1 MRLLFYVPR
10 PAVFL
15 GIAGLAGLALAGSAC
30 GVFIS
35 DPARDARLACD
46 RKDGPACFNA
56 ANLVVE
62 KNGANAEAI
71 RLYTRGCTVRHSPSC
86 DALSNV
92 KGPLRAQ
99 ALAEACTAGD
109 VVSCARRAGEFG
121 TDEAGLGE
129 ARALRHSV
137 CKMSVNIRSSGT
149 PAREIEGIAESCA
162 ALARMI
168 ATGQGG
174 GRDDVAAAK
183 LEVLAATLR
192 IEALARHERE
202 DDAKPLPQ
210 PGAAAPEE
218 EAPRRKGSKKPAAPK
233 VDPSVAERAKFRR
246 EYEARRAAREAW
258 IASVQASQTAAQKEV
273 SRGDPSMPS
282 PTALERAASVLPGA
296 ALGASKCQV
305 CVDGCGSVN
314 RCTGDE
320 FAGGRCGQ
328 LRCAAGAEACPAFD
342 ACVFECTARA
352 EACAKACGEC
362 GEQPKAGK

>member
-1 MRLLFYVPR
+1 MRLFSFLLVAAVGGSGCALFM
-10 PAVFL
+10 A
-15 GIAGLAGLALAGSAC
+15 
-30 GVFIS
+30 

-46 RKDGPACFNA
+46 KKDGPACFNA
-56 ANLVVE
+56 ANLIAE
-62 KNGANAEAI
+62 KNGPNAEAI

-86 DALSNV
+86 DALSNI

-129 ARALRHSV
+129 ARALRHQV
-137 CKMSVNIRSSGT
+137 CKMSVTIRASGT

-168 ATGQGG
+168 AAGQGG

-183 LEVLAATLR
+183 LEVLASTLR

-210 PGAAAPEE
+210 PGAPPEPE
-218 EAPRRKGSKKPAAPK
+218 PPPRKNSRIKKEPK

-258 IASVQASQTAAQKEV
+258 IAAVQASTVASQKEV
-273 SRGDPSMPS
+273 SRGDPSMPI
-282 PTALERAASVLPGA
+282 PTALERASSMMPGSTV
-296 ALGASKCQV
+296 GASKCQT

-342 ACVFECTARA
+342 ACVFECTARS

-362 GEQPKAGK
+362 SEAAPAAPIKGGKQ